1 MWIKRELRFMKV
13 LTLDVGNTSVDACQ
27 YDGKNLTFIRK
38 FSHKEVEHLKGDYD
52 MVYVA
57 SVKPSLN
64 TTLKEVFPN
73 AVFIESKD
81 VPIKATFD
89 TDSVGI
95 DRLLNLYGAW
105 RFYSKNSLVISC
117 GTAFVLD
124 VLVEGVF
131 EGGFISLGLATKL
144 QCLSQRAELI
154 PSFELKKV
162 EVFLGK
168 DTQGAVV
175 GGILKE
181 AKSFIKVFLE
191 ELKNTY
197 MRDFSVVITGGDG
210 WLFEDIGIYDPLLI
224 HKAMLHVH
232 KLL

>member
-1 MWIKRELRFMKV
+1 MRV
-13 LTLDVGNTSVDACQ
+13 LTLDVGNTSVDVCQ
-27 YDGKNLTFIRK
+27 YDGKNITFIRK
-38 FSHKEVEHLKGDYD
+38 LSHKELEHLRDDYD
-52 MVYVA
+52 RVYVA

-64 TTLKEVFPN
+64 ILLKEVFPN

-81 VPIKATFD
+81 VPIEATFD
-89 TDSVGI
+89 TSKVGI
-95 DRLLNLYGAW
+95 DRLLNLYGVW
-105 RFYSKNSLVISC
+105 HFYAKNSLVISC
-117 GTAFVLD
+117 GTALVLD

-168 DTQGAVV
+168 DTQSAVV
-175 GGILKE
+175 GGVLKE

-197 MRDFSVVITGGDG
+197 MKDFSLVITGGDG

-224 HKAMLHVH
+224 HKAMLRIH